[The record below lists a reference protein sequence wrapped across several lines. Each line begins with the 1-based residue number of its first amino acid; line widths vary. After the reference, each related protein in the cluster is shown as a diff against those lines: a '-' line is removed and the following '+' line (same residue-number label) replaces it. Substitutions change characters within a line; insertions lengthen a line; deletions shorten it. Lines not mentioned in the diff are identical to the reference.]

1 MCRNDRKVCSL
12 RSSFRTLAVVPI
24 LAILGSC
31 GTYVPQQQEVWEGP
45 DIKGDMAV
53 DIKKHIFCELV
64 HAIKYVNKNLQI
76 DYGPSIPYSY
86 GVQMQITLTVE
97 ESSALSPG
105 LVLNQA
111 IRDGTLGLGGNLS
124 STATRT
130 DTSYSFYIVG
140 KIASP
145 NANKWC
151 DTLEV
156 SGSSLLMSDLGI
168 APYLLKAVKA
178 QAELHSS
185 TPAKA
190 DGLKLDVLSY
200 DIKFVVVSN
209 GNITPSWKLVSL
221 SANAGGSPFLAAGRT
236 RTHNLTLTFGPGD
249 PKDPTYYAALQT
261 HFTSQIVQSNQRR
274 NGN

>member
-1 MCRNDRKVCSL
+1 M
-12 RSSFRTLAVVPI
+12 FRDSRPNRRRALALASCLLPTL
-24 LAILGSC
+24 GGC

-45 DIKGDMAV
+45 DITGNMAV

-64 HAIKYVNKNLQI
+64 HAIKFVNKNLRI
-76 DYGPSIPYSY
+76 NDGPSIPDSY

-97 ESSALSPG
+97 ENSALSAG

-130 DTSYSFYIVG
+130 DTSYSFYNVG
-140 KIASP
+140 KIAGP
-145 NANKWC
+145 AKNHWC

-156 SGSSLLMSDLGI
+156 SASSLLMSDLGI
-168 APYLLKAVKA
+168 GAYLLKAVKA

-185 TPAKA
+185 APAKP

-200 DIKFVVVSN
+200 DVKFVVVSN
-209 GNITPSWKLVSL
+209 GNVTPSWKLVSL
-221 SANAGGSPFLAAGRT
+221 SANSGGSPFLAAGRT
-236 RTHNLTLTFGPGD
+236 RTHDLILTFGPGD
-249 PKDPTYYAALQT
+249 PNSPTYYAALQT
-261 HFTSQIVQSNQRR
+261 HFTQQIVQANQRR
-274 NGN
+274 GN

>member
-1 MCRNDRKVCSL
+1 MFRNS
-12 RSSFRTLAVVPI
+12 RSDFRRAVVSASCF
-24 LAILGSC
+24 LLLSGC

-45 DIKGDMAV
+45 DIKGNMAV

-64 HAIKYVNKNLQI
+64 HAIKFVNKNLRI
-76 DYGPSIPYSY
+76 NDGPSIPDSY
-86 GVQMQITLTVE
+86 GVQMQITLTAE
-97 ESSALSPG
+97 ENSALAGG

-130 DTSYSFYIVG
+130 DTSYSFYNVG
-140 KIASP
+140 KIAGP
-145 NANKWC
+145 GKNNWC

-168 APYLLKAVKA
+168 GSYLLKAVKA

-185 TPAKA
+185 APLKP

-200 DIKFVVVSN
+200 DVKFVVVSS
-209 GNITPSWKLVSL
+209 GNVTPSWKLVSL
-221 SANAGGSPFLAAGRT
+221 SANTGGSPFLAAGRT
-236 RTHNLTLTFGPGD
+236 RTHDLILTFGPGD
-249 PKDPTYYAALQT
+249 PSSPTYYAALQT
-261 HFTSQIVQSNQRR
+261 HFTQQIVQSNNQRR
-274 NGN
+274 GN